1 MLTMRKRLYAK
12 ARCSG
17 KNQTD
22 SAIFAGC
29 PAKTAAQAASR
40 YEKDPDVIALRSRLA
55 AGETVEEPTPAPVP
69 KTPKTPPAPAEKEV
83 YQKPPAPPIK
93 GDEDPLV
100 FMRTMM
106 CDPNED
112 PKLRLDA
119 AKALA
124 AYVHPKQG
132 EKGKTELKKESAEK
146 AHSKFKQAAAPA
158 KLKVVSG

>member
-1 MLTMRKRLYAK
+1 MITKRKRLYAQ
-12 ARCSG
+12 ARQAG

-40 YEKDPDVIALRSRLA
+40 YEKDPDVIALRSRA
-55 AGETVEEPTPAPVP
+55 AMGGTLEEPTPVP
-69 KTPKTPPAPAEKEV
+69 KQTAPKSTPPPAQKEV
-83 YQKPPAPPIK
+83 YRKPPAPPVK

-100 FMRTMM
+100 FMRQMM
-106 CDPNED
+106 CDPEED
-112 PKLRLDA
+112 PRLRLDA

-132 EKGKTELKKESAEK
+132 EKGKTELKQESAKE
-146 AHSKFKQAAAPA
+146 AHAKFKPAAAPT
-158 KLKVVSG
+158 KLRVVS